1 MRAKRL
7 SAQGL
12 LSVRRCT
19 ECHRACTCDVQIF
32 NIILDSLW
40 IAALISVVVLLLASS
55 HRGLFY
61 NLAIFSYRVDICFQP
76 TSPLTLGKAVFL
88 CQCFHSPTRLLSPL
102 DGVGC
107 PWVGCPCPCQT
118 KQHNLMVLA
127 IYFAVI
133 QAERS
138 PRPRTQM
145 QDLTS
150 ILKTVEIQQIAV
162 LFCSGK
168 KWVLCL
174 QHLEIIIS
182 VNYILTFSSN
192 ESLNKK

>member
-7 SAQGL
+7 PAQGL

-40 IAALISVVVLLLASS
+40 IAALISRVVLLLASS
-55 HRGLFY
+55 HCGLFY

-138 PRPRTQM
+138 PLSSDTDAAPHVYIEDSRNTTNCCAILFRKE
-145 QDLTS
+145 TS
-150 ILKTVEIQQIAV
+150 AAFAASGNNHQRKLYPDFQQQRK
-162 LFCSGK
+162 S
-168 KWVLCL
+168 
-174 QHLEIIIS
+174 
-182 VNYILTFSSN
+182 
-192 ESLNKK
+192 